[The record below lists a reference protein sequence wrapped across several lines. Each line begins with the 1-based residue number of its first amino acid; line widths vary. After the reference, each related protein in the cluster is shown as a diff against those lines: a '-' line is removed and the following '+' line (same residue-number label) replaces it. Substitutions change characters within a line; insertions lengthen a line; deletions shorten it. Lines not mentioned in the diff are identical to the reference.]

1 MCILSTHGFRLVKLS
16 NDYEIQKRDK
26 FVSNMWY
33 VCYKT
38 KSIDDALTIYN
49 KILKSCWQV
58 LYYRL

>member
-1 MCILSTHGFRLVKLS
+1 MLDMCILSTHGFRLVKLS

-26 FVSNMWY
+26 FVGNMWY

-49 KILKSCWQV
+49 KILKSC
-58 LYYRL
+58 